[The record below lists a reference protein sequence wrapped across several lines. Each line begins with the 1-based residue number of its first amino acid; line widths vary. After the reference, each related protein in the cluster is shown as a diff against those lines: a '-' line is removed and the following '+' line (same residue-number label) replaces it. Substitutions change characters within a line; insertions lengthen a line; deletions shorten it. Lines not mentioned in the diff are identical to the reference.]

1 MWGMKNGDPQ
11 GTLFKI
17 PAGGSVTCSIAEN
30 QGTRFQKYD
39 LDIPADQKA
48 KLDSGGTVEGV
59 TAPGAGHI
67 GTLYETNYVTK
78 EHASYEDL
86 SPLDG
91 ANAAMTVSG
100 TGGRTLS
107 FTEEDMAGA
116 PSHNPDGTVPG
127 LGPDASTSGNAASN
141 PALRD
146 YYEKISKDADGTR
159 RFYFNSSVGGEAD
172 KATVQYKGSPGQ
184 VRTTVTIGGSPSGS
198 TGSTETPP
206 APTGSTETPP
216 APTGST
222 ETPPDP
228 TTPPPPQGDVVSPP
242 PPQGDVGSPSD
253 PTGGTGSTYDPT
265 GGMGGGG
272 SPLSAMG
279 QIFSSIMA
287 ILMSILRQMGLGA
300 A

>member
-48 KLDSGGTVEGV
+48 TLDSGGTVEGV

-78 EHASYEDL
+78 DHMSYEDI

-107 FTEEDMAGA
+107 FTQQDMDGA

-127 LGPDASTSGNAASN
+127 LGPDASTGGNAASN

-146 YYEKISKDADGTR
+146 YYEKISLASDGTR

-172 KATVQYKGSPGQ
+172 KATVTYKGSPGQ

-198 TGSTETPP
+198 TDGT
-206 APTGSTETPP
+206 
-216 APTGST
+216 
-222 ETPPDP
+222 
-228 TTPPPPQGDVVSPP
+228 TTPPPTDGTTTPPPTDGTTTPPPTDGTTTP
-242 PPQGDVGSPSD
+242 PPQGDVGSSYD
-253 PTGGTGSTYDPT
+253 PAGGTGSLYDPT
-265 GGMGGGG
+265 GGFGG
-272 SPLSAMG
+272 SSLSAMG
-279 QIFSSIMA
+279 QIFSSIMS
-287 ILMSILRQMGLGA
+287 ILMSILKQMGLGGA
-300 A
+300 V